1 MHNKILKSKKAAIE
15 LSIGTIVVIV
25 IAMTMLV
32 LGLILVKN
40 IFSGATESVDSLN
53 SKVMNEITQLFS
65 DEGAEIVV
73 KLGSD
78 KTAKIKQ
85 GTDSFSVGIGARTSD
100 GSSMTRDRLT
110 YTLTFGQAGTNC
122 VKSIGLSA
130 TKNLFITPLDIEN
143 KFDDLPGDK
152 AFARIQ
158 LKVPKGTNLC
168 TQKVFID
175 VKDTEISTS
184 SPGSSFIFE
193 VIKSGFF

>member
-53 SKVMNEITQLFS
+53 EKVMGEISKLFT
-65 DEGAEIVV
+65 DESANVVV

-78 KTAKIKQ
+78 QTAKIKQ
-85 GTDSFSVGIGARTSD
+85 DTNSFSIAVGARTLD
-100 GSSMTRDRLT
+100 GSSTTRDRLT
-110 YTLTFGQAGTNC
+110 YKLTLDQTANNC
-122 VKSIGLSA
+122 VKNMGLSA
-130 TKNLFITPLDIEN
+130 TKNLFITPLDVEN
-143 KFDDLPGDK
+143 KFDKYDGADS
-152 AFARIQ
+152 FVQVQ
-158 LKVPKGTNLC
+158 LKVPKGTTLC

-175 VKDTEISTS
+175 VKDAETNTDIG
-184 SPGSSFIFE
+184 GSFFIFE